1 MKKLTKHE
9 QQIYAGNRC
18 SSISCDAG
26 TALYSMSMLAII
38 AAQSAVM
45 LGLLFTLWEE
55 ESNELF
61 INENTVLFLAA
72 FSIAALVLGFVR
84 QTKQTTTNEAG
95 VRCDGTVKW
104 FNPNKGFGFIEQDN
118 GEDLFVHQSEIRQAG
133 FRFLNLG
140 DRVEFEVGSG
150 KKGPVAL
157 KVIRTNPAEPENVPH
172 NYEEPEESPLT
183 QPVTETQL
191 N

>member
-1 MKKLTKHE
+1 MNNKSL
-9 QQIYAGNRC
+9 
-18 SSISCDAG
+18 
-26 TALYSMSMLAII
+26 LLII

-45 LGLLFTLWEE
+45 LGLLYTLWEQI
-55 ESNELF
+55 SNDLL
-61 INENTVLFLAA
+61 INENTVFFLAA
-72 FSIAALVLGFVR
+72 FSIAVLVLGLVL
-84 QTKQTTTNEAG
+84 QTKKSNTFEAG
-95 VRCDGTVKW
+95 VRGVGTVKW

-118 GEDLFVHQSEIRQAG
+118 GDDLFVHQSEIRQAG

-157 KVIRTNPAEPENVPH
+157 KVIRTKSADPENVPN

-183 QPVTETQL
+183 LQAAETQL

>member
-1 MKKLTKHE
+1 MINKSL
-9 QQIYAGNRC
+9 
-18 SSISCDAG
+18 
-26 TALYSMSMLAII
+26 LLII
-38 AAQSAVM
+38 AAQSTVM
-45 LGLLFTLWEE
+45 LGLLYTLWEQK
-55 ESNELF
+55 SDDLL
-61 INENTVLFLAA
+61 INENTVFFLAA
-72 FSIAALVLGFVR
+72 FSIAVLVLGLVL
-84 QTKQTTTNEAG
+84 QTKKSNTFEAG
-95 VRCDGTVKW
+95 VRVIGTVKW

-118 GEDLFVHQSEIRQAG
+118 GDDLFVHQSEIRQAG

-157 KVIRTNPAEPENVPH
+157 KVIRTKSADPEIVPN

-183 QPVTETQL
+183 QQVQETQL